1 MESVDTCVQKLKTTR
16 TEYFWVAECFWGSE
30 YFWVNWTLSFDLL
43 NSWALMDMRV
53 NKYTRTAYELM
64 DMLGLVMI
72 VNGTLVYGTFHKIL
86 LLRHFCVWFES
97 KVKDKTCHL
106 PKPRLWIVTICLG
119 IIVVGGGRLW
129 LAYTLTRLIV
139 IRSHD
144 TGSVA
149 TCSLPMKFKIDI
161 TARFDP
167 LRSGLH
173 WESLN
178 TPRIVCSHQSRFCI
192 VFVST
197 S

>member
-1 MESVDTCVQKLKTTR
+1 
-16 TEYFWVAECFWGSE
+16 
-30 YFWVNWTLSFDLL
+30 
-43 NSWALMDMRV
+43 MDMRV

-161 TARFDP
+161 AARSVCSHPTKFKIDIAARFDP

-178 TPRIVCSHQSRFCI
+178 TPRIVCSHQSMFCI
-192 VFVST
+192 VFVPT